1 METQLLIDVCA
12 PYMGKLQ
19 EYNEKLYREEHG
31 LFLYDELT
39 QDAKQAACSW
49 WLGAGGTD
57 DDWPVYVKEHFA
69 EVVAAFGVTI
79 NLEHCF
85 LSSTHDRVDG
95 AGIRGIYEH
104 KKGWKKDF
112 LKTYQHIVIGQKGK
126 NIFTCDASKLPADTR
141 QFVEEAQELDDIIR
155 RFSKYTM
162 YLGKITFSDTSR
174 RYNTA
179 GTAVCDVINYHAYYP
194 HTASD
199 AAYDCAEELIESLCN
214 KLIRMANAEID
225 WLESE
230 ECIGENIRCNEYT
243 FNADGERQD

>member
-12 PYMGKLQ
+12 PYRGKLQ
-19 EYNEKLYREEHG
+19 EYHDKLYREEHG

-39 QDAKQAACSW
+39 PDAKQNACSW
-49 WLGAGGTD
+49 WLGAGGID
-57 DDWPVYVKEHFA
+57 SDWADYVKEQFA
-69 EVVAAFGVTI
+69 EWAGAFGVTI
-79 NLEHCF
+79 NKEHCL
-85 LSSTHDRVDG
+85 LSSTRERIDS
-95 AGIRGIYEH
+95 AGIRGMYEH

-112 LKTYQHIVIGQKGK
+112 LKTYKHVIIGQKGK

-141 QFVEEAQELDDIIR
+141 VFVEEAQEMEDIIR

-162 YLGKITFSDTSR
+162 YLGKITFTNTSW
-174 RYNTA
+174 RYNTV
-179 GTAVCDVINYHAYYP
+179 GTAVDDVLNYHASYP

-199 AAYDCAEELIESLCN
+199 AAYDCAEELIETLCN
-214 KLIRMANAEID
+214 VLIRMANQEID

-230 ECIGENIRCNEYT
+230 ECISENIRCNEYT

>member
-19 EYNEKLYREEHG
+19 EYHDKLYREEHG
-31 LFLYDELT
+31 LFLYDELSP
-39 QDAKQAACSW
+39 DAKQAACSW
-49 WLGAGGTD
+49 WLGAGGID
-57 DDWPVYVKEHFA
+57 YDWPVYVKEQFA
-69 EVVAAFGVTI
+69 EWAGAFGVTI

-104 KKGWKKDF
+104 TKGWKKDF
-112 LKTYQHIVIGQKGK
+112 LKTYQHVIIGQKGK
-126 NIFTCDASKLPADTR
+126 NIFTCDASKLPYDTR
-141 QFVEEAQELDDIIR
+141 VFVEEAQEMEDIIR

-162 YLGKITFSDTSR
+162 YLGKITFSDTR
-174 RYNTA
+174 VRYNTA
-179 GTAVCDVINYHAYYP
+179 GTAVDDVLNYHASYP

-199 AAYDCAEELIESLCN
+199 AAYDCAEELIETLCN
-214 KLIRMANAEID
+214 VLIRMANMEQD

-243 FNADGERQD
+243 FTADGERQD